1 MKLPYSKETELVLK
15 EANKVARKLGQ
26 NFVGSEHMILA
37 LASVSDTT
45 AYSILNN
52 NGLDIAK
59 VAHALKFIL
68 EPGGTVTRE
77 KDKYTETAR
86 QILEDAQAE
95 ATRLSSDEVG
105 TEHLLLAILKV
116 QSCVAVRLM
125 QIEKINIQKVYIDIL
140 MTCGMDA
147 NAAKKEYASVKK
159 KKAKLG
165 VSTPTLD
172 KYSRDIT
179 MEARHGNLDP
189 VVGREKE
196 IQRVMQILSR
206 RMKNNPCLV
215 GEPGVGK
222 TAVVEGIAYMISR
235 GNVPDTVKGKRLL
248 SLDISGMLAGSKYRG
263 EFEDRIKKVIQEV
276 MMSGDVILFVDE
288 LHTLVG
294 AGDAEG
300 AIDASNILKP
310 SLSRGEIQ
318 MIGATTIAEYRKYIE
333 KDAALERRFQPVN
346 VEEPTRDEAVDILK
360 GLRSCYEQH
369 HGVEISDE
377 AVEAAVDLSV
387 RYITD
392 RFLPDKAI
400 DLMDEACSRRRLGF
414 SAQGI
419 VQDRSVAELATL
431 DSDLETALISGNI
444 EEAANIRHRQEELA
458 KKTARSQLAGRHN
471 IIVGEND
478 IADVVSVWTKI
489 PVSKLTEKESKRL
502 EKLETELHKRVV
514 GQEEA
519 VSAVAKAIKRSRV
532 GLKDPRRPIGTFL
545 FLGPT
550 GVGKTELSKALADVV
565 FGSENALIRVD
576 MSEYMEKHS
585 VSKLIGSPPGYVG
598 FEEGGQLSEKVRTN
612 PYSVILFDEI
622 EKAHSDVFNI
632 LLQVLDDGHI
642 TDSQGRKVDFKN
654 TIIIMTSNT
663 GAQRII
669 DPKQLGFVTVQD
681 DNKEHEDMK
690 KNVMDEL
697 KRTFKPEFLNRID
710 DIIVFHAL
718 SEKNVRE
725 IAGLMLK
732 ELKNRVQAQMD
743 IELKFTDNMKKYIF
757 EKGYDKKYGA
767 RPLRRAIQTY
777 VEDEL
782 AEAILAGG
790 VHKGEVVTVTVK
802 KIKGENGSVTEK
814 VSLTAKQKNIED

>member
-159 KKAKLG
+159 KRAKLG

-565 FGSENALIRVD
+565 FGSEDALIRVD

-718 SEKNVRE
+718 SEKNVRD

-802 KIKGENGSVTEK
+802 KIKGENGFVTEK